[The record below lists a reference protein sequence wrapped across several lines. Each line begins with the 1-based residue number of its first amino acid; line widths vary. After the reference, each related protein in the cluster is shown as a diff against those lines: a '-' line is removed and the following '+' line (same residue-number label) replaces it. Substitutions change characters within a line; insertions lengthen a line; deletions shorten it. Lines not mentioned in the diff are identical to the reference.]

1 MSGLRLSP
9 AQEAIWYE
17 QQMRHDTSNGG
28 ALSVTLLGELDE
40 AQIES
45 ACAAIVRR
53 HAALRTLVR
62 VVGEQPVLDVQPPEH
77 PLSFTVLDLPCP
89 PTTEIAA
96 TRGWRAGTGM
106 RYFDIT
112 REPGIA
118 FQLLR
123 HGPDRRTLLIDV
135 HHVCFDG
142 RSKFIFARDF
152 VAAMTAIRAG
162 GAPGPEPLPYPDW
175 AEATDDV
182 LAEADRYWAD
192 ADPATCPRIE
202 LPHGET
208 AAAGLVGTTGDAL
221 VDGAARARLVEL
233 AAAAGTTLFGGLLAC
248 LAVQLYAY
256 GNERMVVC
264 IPVDSSTAQSRG
276 TIGLAVN
283 VVPVLLT
290 LRGDDTFASALT
302 VARDA
307 TRRLKEFRHV
317 PLRVLPVSRVA
328 RALPTRI
335 SLSYLRLPTDVPQ
348 IPGLRTDWDFVAP
361 NSARTFDLMLQF
373 RDADDHLVTRMDY
386 CGDLDQVAASA
397 AMQHFRSVLHQ
408 VLDAPDT
415 PLRKLPLVPAE
426 SIQTGAED
434 VLAEPLGALIAAGR
448 PGSATAA
455 AAGSATDRSAVLQ
468 AALSGTASAGV
479 VGAVVHLLGGGN
491 PYDPARIRAVVAELG
506 ITTLVAS
513 YPVVRCLA
521 DGGDVPPTLHDVFV
535 PMADLRP
542 SPQILALVGAGVR
555 LHAHVADARCG
566 IVATQTCTLA
576 DLVDGYVPTLRDVA
590 PGLRL
595 TVRGPDGRILPQGTA
610 GDLTIEVR
618 SGEPRRFAAGIR
630 GLLDRTGAI
639 RHLGPPAATIRHG
652 GLTLNLPDVERH
664 LAAHPDVEEAAVVAR
679 GARPAAYL
687 VPRPGSGFGARE
699 ARLHLKRRG
708 GFGQLRV
715 AEVSVVTELPRRPDG
730 EVDRA
735 AIVGGAWTEAASAWQ
750 ETR

>member
-1 MSGLRLSP
+1 MSGLPLSP

-17 QQMRHDTSNGG
+17 QQMRHDSSNGG
-28 ALSVTLLGELDE
+28 ALSVTLHGELDD

-45 ACAAIVRR
+45 ACAAVVRR

-62 VVGEQPVLDVQPPEH
+62 VVGEQPVLDVQPPEY
-77 PLSFTVLDLPCP
+77 PLSFTVLDLLCP
-89 PTTEIAA
+89 PGTEIAA
-96 TRGWRAGTGM
+96 TRKWRAGTGM

-118 FQLLR
+118 FQVLR

-152 VAAMTAIRAG
+152 VAAMTAIRSG
-162 GAPGPEPLPYPDW
+162 LAPDPEQLPYPDW
-175 AEATDDV
+175 AEAPEGV
-182 LAEADRYWAD
+182 RAEADRYWAD
-192 ADPATCPRIE
+192 ADPASCPRIE
-202 LPHGET
+202 LPHGEP
-208 AAAGLVGTTGDAL
+208 AAADLVGTTGETL
-221 VDGAARARLVEL
+221 IDGAARARLVEL
-233 AAAAGTTLFGGLLAC
+233 ATAARTTLFGGLLAC

-256 GNERMVVC
+256 GNERMVVS

-283 VVPVLLT
+283 VVPVLLMV
-290 LRGDDTFASALT
+290 RGDDTFAAALAN
-302 VARDA
+302 ARDA

-317 PLRVLPVSRVA
+317 PLRALPVSRVA

-348 IPGLRTDWDFVAP
+348 IPGLRSDWDFVAP

-397 AMQHFRSVLHQ
+397 AMGHFRSVLYQ
-408 VLDAPDT
+408 VLEAPDT

-426 SIQTGAED
+426 SVQSGAEV
-434 VLAEPLGALIAAGR
+434 VLAEPLSALIAASQL
-448 PGSATAA
+448 PGSAMA
-455 AAGSATDRSAVLQ
+455 AAGVF
-468 AALSGTASAGV
+468 GVAG
-479 VGAVVHLLGGGN
+479 GVVHLLGGEH
-491 PYDPARIRAVVAELG
+491 PYDPARIRAAIAELG
-506 ITTLVAS
+506 ITTLVAPYS
-513 YPVVRCLA
+513 VVRCLA
-521 DGGDVPPTLHDVFV
+521 DGGSDGDGANSAVPPTLRDVLV

-555 LHAHVADARCG
+555 LHAHVTDARCG
-566 IVATQTCTLA
+566 IVATQTCALA

-595 TVRGPDGRILPQGTA
+595 TVCGPDGRILPQGTA
-610 GDLTIEVR
+610 GDITIEVR

-652 GLTLNLPDVERH
+652 GLTLNLPEVERY
-664 LAAHPDVEEAAVVAR
+664 LAAHPDVEEAVVVAR

-699 ARLHLKRRG
+699 ARLLLKRRG
-708 GFGQLRV
+708 GSGQLRV
-715 AEVSVVTELPRRPDG
+715 AEVSVVTALPHRPDG

-735 AIVGGAWTEAASAWQ
+735 AIVAGAWTEAASACQ